1 MNDGTRPMA
10 PGMAPLRSAEDV
22 RQDYQRTMR
31 ELEQLA
37 RSARDNPELAQE
49 VRDIIARMQRIDPSR
64 FNSGTLMERIQN
76 SMLPALTEL
85 EAQLRLK
92 EMQREGGVVRS
103 ETNARVPEGY
113 SDAVAEYFRRLNEK
127 FGGNK

>member
-1 MNDGTRPMA
+1 MNDGSLPIGPIA
-10 PGMAPLRSAEDV
+10 PVRSAEDV

-31 ELEQLA
+31 ELEQIA
-37 RSARDNPELAQE
+37 RSASDNPDLAQE
-49 VRDIIARMQRIDPSR
+49 VREIIARMQKLDPAR
-64 FNSGTLMERIQN
+64 FQSGTLMERIQHT
-76 SMLPALTEL
+76 MLPVLAEL

-113 SDAVAEYFRRLNEK
+113 SDAVAEYFRKLSEA
-127 FGGNK
+127 FGGSK

>member
-10 PGMAPLRSAEDV
+10 SGMAPARSAEEV

-37 RSARDNPELAQE
+37 RASSDNPELAQE

-103 ETNARVPEGY
+103 ESNARVPEGY

>member
-1 MNDGTRPMA
+1 MNDGSLPIG
-10 PGMAPLRSAEDV
+10 PISPVRSAEDV

-31 ELEQLA
+31 ELEQIA
-37 RSARDNPELAQE
+37 RSASDNPELAQE
-49 VRDIIARMQRIDPSR
+49 VREIIARMQKLDPAR
-64 FNSGTLMERIQN
+64 FNSGTLMERIQHT
-76 SMLPALTEL
+76 MLPALADL

-113 SDAVAEYFRRLNEK
+113 GDAVAEYFRKLSEK
-127 FGGNK
+127 FSGGK

>member
-1 MNDGTRPMA
+1 MNDGTRMVGG
-10 PGMAPLRSAEDV
+10 GMAPMRSAEDV

-31 ELEQLA
+31 ELEQIA
-37 RSARDNPELAQE
+37 RASSDNPELAQE
-49 VRDIIARMQRIDPSR
+49 VREVIARMQRLDPGR
-64 FNSGTLMERIQN
+64 FNNGTLIDRIQN
-76 SMLPALTEL
+76 TMLPALTEL

-113 SDAVAEYFRRLNEK
+113 GDAVAEYFRKLNEK
-127 FGGNK
+127 FTGNK

>member
-1 MNDGTRPMA
+1 MNDGSLPIGPIA
-10 PGMAPLRSAEDV
+10 PVRSAEDV

-31 ELEQLA
+31 ELEQIA
-37 RSARDNPELAQE
+37 RAANDNPELAQE
-49 VRDIIARMQRIDPSR
+49 VREIIARMQKLDPAR
-64 FNSGTLMERIQN
+64 FQSGTLMDRIQHT
-76 SMLPALTEL
+76 MLPALTEL

-113 SDAVAEYFRRLNEK
+113 GDAVAEYFRKLNEK
-127 FGGNK
+127 FGGGK

>member
-10 PGMAPLRSAEDV
+10 PVPPGRSADEV

-31 ELEQLA
+31 DLEQIA
-37 RSARDNPELAQE
+37 RSASDNPDLAQE
-49 VRDIIARMQRIDPSR
+49 VREIIARMQKLDPAKFS
-64 FNSGTLMERIQN
+64 NATLMDRIQH

-113 SDAVAEYFRRLNEK
+113 GDAVAEYFRKLNEK
-127 FGGNK
+127 FGGSK